1 MITFDGQ
8 CVAPQNHQAPSL
20 EAIALSL
27 GRQCRF
33 GGQTRQWYCVLA
45 HSMLVCDIAGVIPD
59 SAPSLSLA
67 CLLHDAGEAVCGDI
81 PTPWK
86 TEADRRREDE
96 ILGRIY
102 DSLGLSHMWPLTIDL
117 AEAVAKADLLA
128 LRAEA
133 TLLMPRG
140 IARAKYG
147 AIEPIYP
154 NEQTDDLRLYALRL
168 AKEYIEYCRMP
179 FAWIEQGGAEQAVWV
194 AGIRTLA
201 NDVRMTEEGLKS

>member
-45 HSMLVCDIAGVIPD
+45 HSMLVCDIATFIPD

-102 DSLGLSHMWPLTIDL
+102 DSLGLGHMWPLTIDL

-133 TLLMPRG
+133 TLLMPPQ
-140 IARAKYG
+140 IATAKYG

-154 NEQTDDLRLYALRL
+154 NEQTDDLQLYALRRTQ
-168 AKEYIEYCRMP
+168 EYIEYCRMP
-179 FAWIEQGGAEQAVWV
+179 FAWIEQGGAEQVSWV
-194 AGIRTLA
+194 VGVERLA
-201 NDVRMTEEGLKS
+201 DEVRMTEEGLKS